1 MSYLILDY
9 AVIVIV
15 YKLKAHN
22 MVMYIFIETIAYFAN
37 LALYVMMLQE
47 FTNWKSED
55 KECEKNGHIKS
66 DYLSERCIW
75 SMQLYC

>member
-37 LALYVMMLQE
+37 LALYVVMLQE
-47 FTNWKSED
+47 FTN
-55 KECEKNGHIKS
+55 
-66 DYLSERCIW
+66 
-75 SMQLYC
+75 